1 MWYNHSDTGRKDLV
15 ARVSRGMVSGIL
27 SGEQWIDF
35 GMAVVRGVLA
45 ATTMPAAD
53 LMETSKLGW
62 SLEWVGE
69 KPGARTR
76 QNRRRRR
83 WPT

>member
-1 MWYNHSDTGRKDLV
+1 
-15 ARVSRGMVSGIL
+15 MVSGIL
-27 SGEQWIDF
+27 SGEHWIDF
-35 GMAVVRGVLA
+35 GMTVVRRVLA

-62 SLEWVGE
+62 WLKWVGAE
-69 KPGARTR
+69 PGAPTR

>member
-1 MWYNHSDTGRKDLV
+1 
-15 ARVSRGMVSGIL
+15 MVSGIL
-27 SGEQWIDF
+27 SGEHWIDF
-35 GMAVVRGVLA
+35 CMAVVMGVLA

-62 SLEWVGE
+62 SLEWVGAE
-69 KPGARTR
+69 PGAPTR
-76 QNRRRRR
+76 QNWRGRR